1 MPHALSFF
9 LPSVQGMD
17 KENEPRQ
24 ETTAQSALRWFS
36 HAMYNFLLAAPN
48 FAWKSKNKIK
58 IVLHT
63 NKLPQNYIP
72 KDATD
77 NK

>member
-17 KENEPRQ
+17 KEKNEPRQ

-36 HAMYNFLLAAPN
+36 HAMHNFLLAAPN

-58 IVLHT
+58 IVVHV
-63 NKLPQNYIP
+63 NKSP
-72 KDATD
+72 
-77 NK
+77 